1 MPQLAAVYSTYLQ
14 ELLSQKKDSLDA
26 VELTPW
32 QPFPSLPKILP
43 GLADYEL
50 YFHGSNLTARTLFL
64 PGERS
69 RLADTLRL
77 TRPKW
82 FSTHISFLPPGW
94 VWLALRFDIHL
105 PAPPIEWMLSGY
117 IRDVKRLK
125 AEHGDIPLLLENM
138 PVEPRRIY
146 KQFKSP
152 KIIREVIEKTDC
164 GLLLDLPHAR
174 IAAEAFGMEATD
186 YIQQLPL
193 DRVVEIHTSGPR
205 RRSDGILIDQHA
217 VMQAEDYDLLQWAL
231 AHTPVK
237 LVTLEYFK
245 DRNGL
250 ESQLSE
256 LSHLVGT
263 TRPGRI

>member
-1 MPQLAAVYSTYLQ
+1 MLQLAAVYSTYLQ
-14 ELLSQKKDSLDA
+14 ELLNQKKISLDA

-32 QPFPSLPKILP
+32 QPVSLLPKIMP
-43 GLADYEL
+43 GLAGYRL

-69 RLADTLRL
+69 HLADTLRL
-77 TRPKW
+77 TRASW
-82 FSTHISFLPPGW
+82 FSTHISLLPPGW
-94 VWLALRFDIHL
+94 GWLALRFDIHL
-105 PAPPIEWMLSGY
+105 PIPPLERMLSGY

-125 AEHGDIPLLLENM
+125 AEYNHIPLLLENM
-138 PVEPRRIY
+138 PVEPRRVY
-146 KQFKSP
+146 KQMKSP
-152 KIIREVIEKTDC
+152 KLISEVIEKTDC

-174 IAAEAFGMEATD
+174 IAAEAFGMEAID
-186 YIQQLPL
+186 YLQQLPL
-193 DRVVEIHTSGPR
+193 NRVVEIHTSGPKR
-205 RRSDGILIDQHA
+205 RPDGILMDQHS

-250 ESQLSE
+250 EEQLLE
-256 LSHLVGT
+256 LSH
-263 TRPGRI
+263 RIGIKENRR

>member
-14 ELLSQKKDSLDA
+14 ELLSQKKISLDA
-26 VELTPW
+26 IEFTPW
-32 QPFPSLPKILP
+32 QPVSSLPKILP

-50 YFHGSNLTARTLFL
+50 YFHGSNLTARMLL
-64 PGERS
+64 LLSERS
-69 RLADTLRL
+69 HLSDALRL
-77 TRPKW
+77 THAKW
-82 FSTHISFLPPGW
+82 FSTHISLLPPGW
-94 VWLALRFDIHL
+94 VWLALRFGIHL
-105 PAPPIEWMLSGY
+105 PAPPLEWLLFGY

-125 AEHGDIPLLLENM
+125 AEHNSIPLLLENM
-138 PVEPRRIY
+138 PVEPRRVY

-152 KIIREVIEKTDC
+152 QVISEVLEKTGC

-174 IAAEAFGMEATD
+174 IAAEAFGMEAID
-186 YIQQLPL
+186 YIRQLPL
-193 DRVVEIHTSGPR
+193 DRVVEIHTSGPQR
-205 RRSDGILIDQHA
+205 RPDGILIDQHG

-250 ESQLSE
+250 EAQLSE
-256 LSHLVGT
+256 LSRLVENA
-263 TRPGRI
+263 RPGRI